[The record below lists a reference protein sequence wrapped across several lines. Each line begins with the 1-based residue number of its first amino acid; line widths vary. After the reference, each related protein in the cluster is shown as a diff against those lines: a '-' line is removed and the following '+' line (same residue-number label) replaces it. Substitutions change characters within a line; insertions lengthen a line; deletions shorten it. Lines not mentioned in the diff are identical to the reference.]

1 MTRGSIL
8 EYLQAVRGRYLKA
21 IKADKKKVLD
31 EFVRVTGYHRKSA
44 IRALNR
50 PFPTKG
56 IKSAGVRKNT
66 TLQLPAN

>member
-8 EYLQAVRGRYLKA
+8 EYLQADRGRYLRA
-21 IKADKKKVLD
+21 IKAEKKKVLD

-50 PFPTKG
+50 PDHVKRIGKRGRP
-56 IKSAGVRKNT
+56 R
-66 TLQLPAN
+66 

>member
-8 EYLQAVRGRYLKA
+8 EYLLAVRVRYRKA
-21 IKADKKKVLD
+21 TKADKKKVLD

-50 PFPTKG
+50 
-56 IKSAGVRKNT
+56 SAHVKRIEVPVGN
-66 TLQLPAN
+66 N